1 MPDDILAI
9 VEAGMEVAKT
19 APKMRDNVEAKEI
32 PAAVTPEQIA
42 ANKARYDNTQ
52 NDIAEALKPGE
63 RYLTEAEAKARREKL
78 MQQRKEQG
86 LNVFE

>member
-32 PAAVTPEQIA
+32 PAAATPEQIA

-78 MQQRKEQG
+78 MKQRKEQG